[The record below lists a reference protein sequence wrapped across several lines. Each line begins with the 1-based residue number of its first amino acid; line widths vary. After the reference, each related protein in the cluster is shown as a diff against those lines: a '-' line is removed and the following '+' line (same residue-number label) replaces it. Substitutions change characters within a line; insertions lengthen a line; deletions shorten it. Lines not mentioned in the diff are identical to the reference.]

1 MRNLGQSVRKADTVP
16 RDGAAWIIKMLPE
29 RQRMRRIKR
38 SREAGFTLI
47 EIIVVT
53 LLIGIL
59 ALLAIPRFPQY
70 PTAGVAARRLL
81 SDIRYAKELSG
92 RLQDTGGNPCCGI
105 YFISST
111 QYRVFTN
118 NNTSTAAMDPQTGTA
133 MERTMTGKFSGVTLT
148 LSGITG
154 SILKFDSLG
163 TPWEDSGVGNGLD
176 GGESITVSG
185 PGGPRTVTIEP
196 NTGKVTGS

>member
-1 MRNLGQSVRKADTVP
+1 
-16 RDGAAWIIKMLPE
+16 
-29 RQRMRRIKR
+29 MRRDKHAR
-38 SREAGFTLI
+38 QAGFTLI
-47 EIIVVT
+47 EIVVVT

-70 PTAGVAARRLL
+70 PTAGVVSRRLL
-81 SDIRYAKELSG
+81 SDIRYAKELAG
-92 RLQDTGGNPCCGI
+92 RLQTMSGI

-118 NNTSTAAMDPQTGTA
+118 NDTNNAAKDPQTGTTY
-133 MERTMTGKFSGVTLT
+133 EVTMSGKLSGVTLSQT
-148 LSGITG
+148 FTN

-163 TPWEDSGVGNGLD
+163 TPLEGSG
-176 GGESITVSG
+176 SG
-185 PGGPRTVTIEP
+185 TALGAAKTISVAGSGGPRTVTIEP